1 MATYGARVLKS
12 SIAIDWS
19 KVQVGSAL
27 RRGAVVA
34 IVLVGADLAFGPH
47 AAVSATMAAFVVG
60 LFDRRQS
67 TRSLAMMSL
76 FGTFTLAAVA
86 LVAGLADPWLVVAAV
101 LMALLA
107 FAAGVSIAINQS
119 MLVVLVLS
127 TLTAA
132 TAVIEPQPAGQAW
145 GSALATLAGGSAQ
158 LVAILLCWRIMRYP
172 TLRERLAQ
180 AAAHAADAASLVA
193 AALRDGSLA
202 AEARSTTERVTDE
215 LLAVYSLITAAANS
229 DSAALANVSEALEQV
244 WVDVRQAALLVG
256 REGAQLIA
264 DADGLAADM
273 HAIAEAVRQVGLQLD
288 PSLDKRKSRGGQPAP
303 SAAAGDADDAAAAR
317 PAAAAADP
325 AGPAGAVGPSGSL
338 ADPRDPRLAKRLEAV
353 NAASADVGDAG
364 WTPVVTAPSSPLW
377 GRVRAA
383 VDPHSIAFRHGLR
396 MAVVALA
403 GSAIAY
409 VLGLGHGS
417 WIAVSGVLLLRPDA
431 GPSIPRV
438 VKRAIGATIAA
449 ALVLGFV
456 TVAGDRPAV
465 LAVATVLA
473 ALVFFAVKDTSYAL
487 FVAFLSVFV
496 ILLPCQMGAS
506 PVQLAGDRW
515 LALFVGGVLSIIMMF
530 IIPIWNSGRVPADI
544 SAFVQVSSAWFKA
557 LGDVATKESAERGED
572 GLGPC
577 RRLGYQARLAG
588 TAAWATM
595 RAASVEPGRRGVRLV
610 TAAELMNKVGA
621 VNELGVVLEGRLGST
636 WSVPTAVPG
645 SLSATAVALQ
655 AADQELGDAILELS
669 ASGAGAGGADPS
681 RPPDRDACGR
691 HVDEALADA
700 RTAALGQA
708 P

>member
-19 KVQVGSAL
+19 QVQLGSAL
-27 RRGAVVA
+27 RRGVVVA
-34 IVLVGADLAFGPH
+34 IVLVGADWAFGPH

-67 TRSLAMMSL
+67 TRSLATMSL
-76 FGTFTLAAVA
+76 FGTLTLAAVA
-86 LVAGLADPWLVVAAV
+86 LVAGLSDPWILVAAV

-119 MLVVLVLS
+119 VLVVLVLS

-132 TAVIEPQPAGQAW
+132 TAVVEPQPANLVW
-145 GSALATLAGGSAQ
+145 GAALATLAGGSAQ
-158 LVAILLCWRIMRYP
+158 LVAILLCWRITRFP

-180 AAAHAADAASLVA
+180 AASHAANATSLVA
-193 AALRDGSLA
+193 AALGDGSLA
-202 AEARSTTERVTDE
+202 AEARATSERVTDE
-215 LLAVYSLITAAANS
+215 LLAVYSLITAAADS
-229 DSAALANVSEALEQV
+229 DSAVLADLSEALEQV

-256 REGAQLIA
+256 REGAQSIA

-273 HAIAEAVRQVGLQLD
+273 LAIAAAVRQVGLQLD
-288 PSLDKRKSRGGQPAP
+288 PSLGKRKSRGRRPAHAP
-303 SAAAGDADDAAAAR
+303 AAGDAAGAAAT
-317 PAAAAADP
+317 AAVGAS
-325 AGPAGAVGPSGSL
+325 GAVSPSGSL
-338 ADPRDPRLAKRLEAV
+338 PNPRDPALARRLGAAK
-353 NAASADVGDAG
+353 AAAADVGDAG
-364 WTPVVTAPSSPLW
+364 WTPVVTTPSSPLW

-383 VDPHSIAFRHGLR
+383 VDPHSISFRHGVR

-409 VLGLGHGS
+409 LLGMGHGS

-438 VKRAIGATIAA
+438 IKRAIGVTIAA
-449 ALVLGFV
+449 GLVVGFV
-456 TVAGDRPAV
+456 VVAGEQPAV
-465 LAVATVLA
+465 LAVATVVA
-473 ALVFFAVKDTSYAL
+473 ALVFFALKDTSYAL

-515 LALFVGGVLSIIMMF
+515 LALFIGGVLSIVVMF

-544 SAFVQVSSAWFKA
+544 SAFVQASSAWFRA
-557 LGDVATKESAERGED
+557 LGDVATTEPAERGED
-572 GLGPC
+572 GLGQC
-577 RRLGYQARLAG
+577 RRLGYRARLAG

-610 TAAELMNKVGA
+610 AAAGLMHKVGA
-621 VNELGVVLEGRLGST
+621 VNELGVVVEGRLGST
-636 WSVPTAVPG
+636 WSVPAAVPG

-655 AADQELGDAILELS
+655 AADQELGDSILEFS
-669 ASGAGAGGADPS
+669 AAGAGAGADPS

-700 RTAALGQA
+700 RTAALGSSL
-708 P
+708 

>member
-19 KVQVGSAL
+19 KVQLGSAL
-27 RRGAVVA
+27 RRGVVVA
-34 IVLVGADLAFGPH
+34 LVLVGADWAFGPH

-67 TRSLAMMSL
+67 TRSLAVMSL
-76 FGTFTLAAVA
+76 FGTLTLAAVA
-86 LVAGLADPWLVVAAV
+86 LVAGLSDPWILVAAV

-119 MLVVLVLS
+119 VLVVLVLS

-132 TAVIEPQPAGQAW
+132 TAVVEPQPADLVW
-145 GSALATLAGGSAQ
+145 GAALATLAGGAAQ
-158 LVAILLCWRIMRYP
+158 LVAILLCWRITRFP
-172 TLRERLAQ
+172 TMRERLAQ
-180 AAAHAADAASLVA
+180 AAARAAEATSLVA
-193 AALRDGSLA
+193 AALRNGSLA
-202 AEARSTTERVTDE
+202 EEARSTTERVTDE
-215 LLAVYSLITAAANS
+215 LLAVYSLITAAADS
-229 DSAALANVSEALEQV
+229 DSAVLADLSEALEQV
-244 WVDVRQAALLVG
+244 WVDVRQAALLIG

-273 HAIAEAVRQVGLQLD
+273 LAIAATVRQVSLQLD
-288 PSLDKRKSRGGQPAP
+288 PSLDKRKSRGRRSAP
-303 SAAAGDADDAAAAR
+303 SAAADDAAGAAG
-317 PAAAAADP
+317 AGDAADP
-325 AGPAGAVGPSGSL
+325 AGPAGAAGPSGSL
-338 ADPRDPRLAKRLEAV
+338 PDPRDPKLAHRLEALK
-353 NAASADVGDAG
+353 AAAADVGDAG
-364 WTPVVTAPSSPLW
+364 WTPVEATPSSPLW

-383 VDPHSIAFRHGLR
+383 IDPHSISFRHGLR

-409 VLGLGHGS
+409 LLGMGHGS

-438 VKRAIGATIAA
+438 VKRAIGVTIAA
-449 ALVLGFV
+449 GLVVVFV
-456 TVAGDRPAV
+456 MVAGERPAV
-465 LAVATVLA
+465 LAVATVVA
-473 ALVFFAVKDTSYAL
+473 ALVFFALKDTSYAL

-515 LALFVGGVLSIIMMF
+515 LALFIGGVLSIVVMF
-530 IIPIWNSGRVPADI
+530 VIPIWNSGRVATDI
-544 SAFVQVSSAWFKA
+544 SAFVQASSAWFKA
-557 LGDVATKESAERGED
+557 LGEVATKEPAERGDD

-610 TAAELMNKVGA
+610 AAAELMNKVGA
-621 VNELGVVLEGRLGST
+621 VNEFGVVLEGRLGST

-655 AADQELGDAILELS
+655 AADQQLGDAILEFS
-669 ASGAGAGGADPS
+669 ASGAGAGADPS

-700 RTAALGQA
+700 RTAALG
-708 P
+708 